1 MSLNKKICIINPNTT
16 TSMTEVIDNAAK
28 KYAGLDTEIISTQ
41 PKNGPESIEGYY
53 DEAFCIPGLIEEI
66 KDNIDADGYIIAC
79 FDDTGLDAIRS
90 ITDKPVIGIGEA
102 AYHVA
107 SLVSENF
114 SVITTLTRS
123 INPLKHNL
131 KKYGLFEKCVSVT
144 AIEVPVLDLEEIS
157 EDNLDKL
164 NKGIEKTILEDNSE
178 AIILGCAGMSN
189 LAKDLELSHGL
200 PVIEGVSSAVVL
212 IEGLINLQIK
222 TSKIGSYALP
232 RDKNYAGYLSK
243 FRPQR

>member
-1 MSLNKKICIINPNTT
+1 MKRKICIINPNTT
-16 TSMTEVIDNAAK
+16 KAMTHKIDLTAK
-28 KYAGLDTEIISTQ
+28 NFANVDTEIISVE
-41 PKNGPESIEGYY
+41 PNIGPESIEGYY

-66 KDNIDADGYIIAC
+66 NNNINADGYIIAC
-79 FDDTGLDAIRS
+79 FDDTGLDAVRS

-107 SLVSENF
+107 SIVSGNF
-114 SVITTLTRS
+114 SVITTLSRS
-123 INPLKHNL
+123 INPLKKKK
-131 KKYGLFEKCVSVT
+131 KKYGLFEKCVSIS

-157 EDNLDKL
+157 NDNLDKL

-222 TSKIGSYALP
+222 TSKTGSYALP
-232 RDKNYAGYLSK
+232 RDKNYTGYLSK

>member
-1 MSLNKKICIINPNTT
+1 MKRKICIINPNTT
-16 TSMTEVIDNAAK
+16 KAMTHKIDLTAK
-28 KYAGLDTEIISTQ
+28 NFANVDTEIISVE
-41 PKNGPESIEGYY
+41 PNIGPESIEGYY

-66 KDNIDADGYIIAC
+66 NNNINADGYIIAC
-79 FDDTGLDAIRS
+79 FDDTGLDAVRS

-107 SLVSENF
+107 SIVSGNF
-114 SVITTLTRS
+114 SVITTLSRS

-131 KKYGLFEKCVSVT
+131 KKYGLFEKCVSIS

-157 EDNLDKL
+157 NDNLDKL

-212 IEGLINLQIK
+212 TEGLINLQIK

-232 RDKNYAGYLSK
+232 RDKNYTGYLSK